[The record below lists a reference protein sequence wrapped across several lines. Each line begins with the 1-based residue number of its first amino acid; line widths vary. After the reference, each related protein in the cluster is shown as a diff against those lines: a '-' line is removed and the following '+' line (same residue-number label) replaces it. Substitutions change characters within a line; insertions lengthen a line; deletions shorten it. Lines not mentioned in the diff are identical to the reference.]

1 MRRSNPGGVS
11 TIISFMHV
19 ENAVTLIFFFFFQMV
34 IGFSYILNSG
44 SELLCYMCYKSLAQ
58 TVGYLIGGSYQ
69 RLIIGHK

>member
-19 ENAVTLIFFFFFQMV
+19 ENAHFNFVFCYQMV

-44 SELLCYMCYKSLAQ
+44 SELLCCMCYKSLAQ
-58 TVGYLIGGSYQ
+58 TVGYLIGG
-69 RLIIGHK
+69 LPATC